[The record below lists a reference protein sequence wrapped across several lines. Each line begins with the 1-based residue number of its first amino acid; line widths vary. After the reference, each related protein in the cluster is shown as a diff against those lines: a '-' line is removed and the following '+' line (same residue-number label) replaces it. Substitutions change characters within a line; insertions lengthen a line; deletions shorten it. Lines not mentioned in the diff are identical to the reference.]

1 MTETPRSYSSLEP
14 DTKYSG
20 ELKDGKK
27 HGHGTLIF
35 SDGTKYVGEFK
46 DDVIHGHGTLTYADG
61 DVYVGGFVK

>member
-1 MTETPRSYSSLEP
+1 MSQETPRSYSSLEP

-35 SDGTKYVGEFK
+35 SDGTKFVGEFK

-61 DVYVGGFVK
+61 DVYVG

>member
-27 HGHGTLIF
+27 HGHGLLQKTELEGF
-35 SDGTKYVGEFK
+35 GEWSDDELK
-46 DDVIHGHGTLTYADG
+46 I
-61 DVYVGGFVK
+61 